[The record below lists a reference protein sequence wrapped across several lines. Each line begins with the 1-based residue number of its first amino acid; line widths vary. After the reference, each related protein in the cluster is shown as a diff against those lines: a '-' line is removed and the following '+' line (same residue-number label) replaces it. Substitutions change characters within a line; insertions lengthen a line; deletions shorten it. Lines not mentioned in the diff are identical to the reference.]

1 MDIHLVWR
9 GPFTNREVNEL
20 HAEAFETRLFS
31 DEEWNWVEL
40 TARHS
45 LGWITARDGND
56 LVGFLNIPWD
66 GFVHAWV
73 QDTMVAMTHRQ
84 FGIGKQLVSAAVEGA
99 RAAGCEWLHV
109 DFDNGLER
117 FYINACGFTPTK
129 AGLIALN

>member
-1 MDIHLVWR
+1 MDLNFVWR
-9 GPFTNREVNEL
+9 GPFTNREVNGL
-20 HAEAFETRLFS
+20 HAEAFKTRLFS

-73 QDTMVAMTHRQ
+73 QDTMVAITHRQ

-117 FYINACGFTPTK
+117 FYINACGFAPTK